1 MGTFLVRRMLIL
13 IPTLLGV
20 TLATFMIAHYIPGE
34 PLAAV
39 LGQRALSNPEIVAR
53 YRAEW
58 GLDKSLP
65 EQYFIYL
72 RNLLRGDMGRSIRMQ
87 RPVIDDLTEFFPATV
102 ELAAGALILSIGGG
116 VLLGIVAAVKCNT
129 VFDQMIRAV
138 AMIGSSMPVFWMAL
152 IFLQV
157 LYAHLGWFPG
167 PGRLDSALTPPPT
180 KTGLYVV
187 DGLLA
192 GDWEVTWN
200 AVKHL
205 VLPSIVLGW
214 YQMGL
219 IARITRA
226 AMLEVLA
233 ADYVRTARS
242 KGLGERTVILRHV
255 FRNAMLPTLTVVGL
269 AVAGLMAGAVQTETI
284 FSWPGIGRYAVHSS
298 QSLDFPGIM
307 GVTLLAACL
316 FMASNLVADVLYG
329 FLDPR
334 IRTVR

>member
-1 MGTFLVRRMLIL
+1 MRKFLVRRLVTL

-20 TLATFMIAHYIPGE
+20 TLATFLIAHYIPGE

-39 LGQRALSNPEIVAR
+39 LGQRALSNPDIVAR

-65 EQYFIYL
+65 EQYLTYL
-72 RNLLRGDMGRSIRMQ
+72 TNLLRGDLGKSIRMQ
-87 RPVIDDLTEFFPATV
+87 RPVIDDLAEFFPATV
-102 ELAAGALILSIGGG
+102 ELALGALALSIGGG

-129 VFDQMIRAV
+129 ILDQIIRV
-138 AMIGSSMPVFWMAL
+138 IAMIGSSVPVFWMAL
-152 IFLQV
+152 IFLQI
-157 LYAHLGWFPG
+157 LYAQLGWFPG
-167 PGRLDSALTPPPT
+167 PGRLDSALAPPPFR
-180 KTGLYVV
+180 TGLYLV

-192 GDWEVTWN
+192 RDWAVTWN
-200 AVKHL
+200 ALKHL
-205 VLPSIVLGW
+205 VLPSVVLGW
-214 YQMGL
+214 YQMGF

-233 ADYVRTARS
+233 ADYVRTARA
-242 KGLGERTVILRHV
+242 KGLSERVVIIRHV

-298 QSLDFPGIM
+298 ESLDFPGIM
-307 GVTLLAACL
+307 GVTLLTACL
-316 FMASNLVADVLYG
+316 FIASSLLVDMLYG
-329 FLDPR
+329 FLSPQ
-334 IRTVR
+334 IRTEG

>member
-1 MGTFLVRRMLIL
+1 LLVL

-20 TLATFMIAHYIPGE
+20 TLATFLIAHYVPGE

-39 LGQRALSNPEIVAR
+39 LGQRALSNPDIVAR

-65 EQYFIYL
+65 EQYLVYL
-72 RNLLRGDMGRSIRMQ
+72 KNLLRGDLGKSIRMQ
-87 RPVIDDLTEFFPATV
+87 RPVIDDISEFFPATV

-116 VLLGIVAAVKCNT
+116 VLLGILAAVKANT
-129 VFDQMIRAV
+129 AIDQIIRAI
-138 AMIGSSMPVFWMAL
+138 AMIGSSIPVFWMAL
-152 IFLQV
+152 IFLQI

-167 PGRLDSALTPPPT
+167 PGRLDTALIPPPT
-180 KTGLYVV
+180 KTGLYVI

-192 GDWEVTWN
+192 RDWTVTWN
-200 AVKHL
+200 ALKHL
-205 VLPSIVLGW
+205 ALPSVVLGW

-219 IARITRA
+219 IARISRA

-233 ADYVRTARS
+233 ADYVRTARA
-242 KGLGERTVILRHV
+242 KGLGERAVIFGHV

-298 QSLDFPGIM
+298 ESLDFPGIM
-307 GVTLLAACL
+307 GVTLLTACL
-316 FMASNLVADVLYG
+316 FMGSSLVVDVLYG

-334 IRTVR
+334 IRTER